1 MFSSV
6 VVFQIVIHV
15 RLLQVIKSYKQPVQ
29 QIAFL
34 FMITAID
41 NQHLHWP
48 VSNDSFLPVFLYVLL
63 CNHEYF
69 HYLNHRQANDYIT
82 RCNKTERKLQF
93 ERRQCL
99 LYQRRSLPGCD
110 LLLLSVSTNI
120 KYTPAIV
127 GRIFGHS
134 HCRLQGRLLCTL
146 APRQDTGVD
155 AAWSEVQFCSRKLH
169 LRLRLYHY
177 RP

>member
-1 MFSSV
+1 MHIEHFLIMFPSV

-48 VSNDSFLPVFLYVLL
+48 VSNDSFLSVFLYVLL

-69 HYLNHRQANDYIT
+69 HYLNHMIDKLMIT
-82 RCNKTERKLQF
+82 
-93 ERRQCL
+93 
-99 LYQRRSLPGCD
+99 
-110 LLLLSVSTNI
+110 
-120 KYTPAIV
+120 
-127 GRIFGHS
+127 
-134 HCRLQGRLLCTL
+134 
-146 APRQDTGVD
+146 
-155 AAWSEVQFCSRKLH
+155 
-169 LRLRLYHY
+169 
-177 RP
+177 